1 MSQILGVAALR
12 NSGAALAKTELAP
25 HLFRNPLHALKGR
38 CIRHGH
44 NQQFLIV
51 GRNIG
56 GEV

>member
-12 NSGAALAKTELAP
+12 NSVAALTKTKLAP
-25 HLFRNPLHALKGR
+25 HLFRNPLHAPEGR